1 MATTQA
7 KKVNTATVVAAQ
19 AGDSRALERLI
30 AEHYAGMCRL
40 AMRYTH
46 DADLAKDAVQD
57 ACIQVM
63 RYFGQ
68 LRDADSFKSWMSR
81 IVINCVRLH
90 QRRNKRFVAFGDNFE
105 RTQEV
110 KHQQPDELVMTR
122 EELEIV
128 DTFLKDAQNDERK
141 IFLQLYVG
149 GDAVATVSERTGIS
163 VAALK
168 TRVHRA
174 RRRLKTYMDAKHESG
189 VGLGGMSV

>member
-1 MATTQA
+1 MNAECFSELVDIHA
-7 KKVNTATVVAAQ
+7 DAMFRFAHSLLKDEGAA
-19 AGDSRALERLI
+19 E
-30 AEHYAGMCRL
+30 
-40 AMRYTH
+40 
-46 DADLAKDAVQD
+46 DAVQD

-174 RRRLKTYMDAKHESG
+174 RRRLKTYMDAKHEAG

>member
-40 AMRYTH
+40 AGGTRTMPTSRKTRC
-46 DADLAKDAVQD
+46 KTPVS
-57 ACIQVM
+57 QVM

-105 RTQEV
+105 RTRSQ
-110 KHQQPDELVMTR
+110 TS
-122 EELEIV
+122 
-128 DTFLKDAQNDERK
+128 T
-141 IFLQLYVG
+141 
-149 GDAVATVSERTGIS
+149 
-163 VAALK
+163 
-168 TRVHRA
+168 A
-174 RRRLKTYMDAKHESG
+174 R
-189 VGLGGMSV
+189 